1 MWDYNK
7 FILYPVNITKPN
19 LDFAK
24 ILVTAIGGYSGEL
37 AAAMRYLNQRD
48 TMPTA
53 EGKALLTDIG
63 TEELAHVEIL
73 SVMLKQLTKGVSLDE
88 IKKSKFL
95 GSYIE
100 HKKSYF
106 PTNVDGNPYTV
117 DYYAS
122 TGDYIADLYED
133 LAAEMKAK
141 AVYESLMD
149 VTDDPE
155 ILGPL
160 SFLRQREIIHFNR
173 FKDLLNKYESG
184 NLK

>member
-1 MWDYNK
+1 MWEYNK
-7 FILYPVNITKPN
+7 FLLYPVNITKPN
-19 LDFAK
+19 LDFAQ

-37 AAAMRYLNQRD
+37 GAALRYLNQRD

-63 TEELAHVEIL
+63 TEEMAHIEIL
-73 SVMLKQLTKGVSLDE
+73 SVMLKQLTKDAPLSE
-88 IKKSKFL
+88 IKKSKDL
-95 GSYIE
+95 NNYIE
-100 HKKSYF
+100 HKYSYF
-106 PTNVDGNPYTV
+106 PVNTTGNPFTV

-133 LAAEMKAK
+133 LAAEQKAR

-149 VTDDPE
+149 VCDDPE

-160 SFLRQREIIHFNR
+160 SFLRQREIVHFNR
-173 FKDLLNKYESG
+173 FKDLLDKYKKD
-184 NLK
+184 N